1 MNWTQDIS
9 DMSALREKLQER
21 EQYYLDILEALPVAI
36 YTTDA
41 AGKITY
47 YNRAA
52 AELAGRR
59 PKIGS
64 DEWCVTWRLFWPDGT
79 PMSHAECPMAVTLKE
94 GRPIRGQEAVAERP
108 DGTRVPFMPY
118 PTPLFDAAGSLVGAV
133 NLLMDITDQKRAQAD
148 AQRMRSLLEQR
159 VEHRTQALADT
170 ADRLKESEQTFQL
183 LVQSVTDYAIFML
196 DSEGRIANWNPGAE
210 RIKGYTRAEIIGE
223 HFSRF
228 YTEEDRLAG
237 VPDQALA
244 TARREGRFEQENW
257 RIRKDG
263 TRFWASVVIDAIYDQ
278 RGALIGFA
286 KVTRDLTERRMVE
299 EKLRQSQKMDA
310 LGQLTGGIAHDFNNL
325 LTVITGNLEVL
336 GRSLSGAR
344 AAQPAAP
351 RATRAIAAAMEG
363 ARRAAALT
371 QRLLAF
377 SRQQALQPKTIDPN
391 RLVHRTVDML
401 RRTLGERVTIR
412 TTLAPDAG
420 RIHVDPVELE
430 NALLN
435 LAVNARD
442 AMPDGGTVTIETANS
457 DGKLLGGGWR
467 DEEGEPFILIAV
479 RDTGV
484 GMDRETLAKAFDPF
498 FTTKGPGHGTGLG
511 LSQVYGFV
519 EQSGGHVLI
528 DSQLGMGT
536 TVRIFL
542 PRLPDD
548 AAELE
553 ANGEPSDVGEAMGSE
568 TILVVEDDD
577 AARAYSTEVLRELG
591 YHVLE
596 APNAGAALEILDR
609 QADVHLLFTDIG
621 LPGAMNGRQLSDEAR
636 RRRSGL
642 KVLLATGYAGDA
654 TIHADRLEPGVTVM
668 SKPFNFGDLTKR
680 VRNALDG

>member
-1 MNWTQDIS
+1 MT
-9 DMSALREKLQER
+9 ALREMLQER
-21 EQYYLDILEALPVAI
+21 EQYYLDMLEALPVAI

-41 AGKITY
+41 VGKITY
-47 YNRAA
+47 YNQAA
-52 AELAGRR
+52 ADFAGRR
-59 PKIGS
+59 PKLGS
-64 DEWCVTWRLFWPDGT
+64 DEWCVIWRLFWPDGT
-79 PMSHAECPMAVTLKE
+79 PMSHAECPMAVTLRE

-118 PTPLFDAAGSLVGAV
+118 PTPLFDGAGRLVGAV
-133 NLLMDITDQKRAQAD
+133 NLLMDITDQKRAQAE
-148 AQRMRSLLEQR
+148 AQRMRSLLEDR
-159 VEHRTQALADT
+159 VEHRTQAHSDT
-170 ADRLKESEQTFQL
+170 ADRLKESEETFQL
-183 LVQSVTDYAIFML
+183 LVQSVIDYAIFML
-196 DSEGRIANWNPGAE
+196 DSDGRVANWNPGAA

-237 VPDQALA
+237 VPAQALA

-263 TRFWASVVIDAIYDQ
+263 TRFWANVVIDAIYDE
-278 RGALIGFA
+278 RGELIGYA

-344 AAQPAAP
+344 AAQPAP
-351 RATRAIAAAMEG
+351 RVTRAIAAAMEG
-363 ARRAAALT
+363 AHRAAALT

-377 SRQQALQPKTIDPN
+377 SRRQALQPKTIDPN

-401 RRTLGERVTIR
+401 RRTLGERVAIK

-420 RIHVDPVELE
+420 RIHADAVELE

-442 AMPDGGTVTIETANS
+442 AMPDGGTVTIETANF
-457 DGKLLGGGWR
+457 DGDPLAGGPQDGT
-467 DEEGEPFILIAV
+467 GAPHVLIAV

-498 FTTKGPGHGTGLG
+498 FTTKALGHGTGLG

-528 DSQLGMGT
+528 DSQPGMGT
-536 TVRIFL
+536 AVRIFL

-553 ANGEPSDVGEAMGSE
+553 ADGEPLEVGEGRGSE

-577 AARAYSTEVLRELG
+577 AVRAYSTEVLRELG

-654 TIHADRLEPGVTVM
+654 IIHAGRLEPGVSLM
-668 SKPFNFGDLTKR
+668 SKPFTFADLTKR
-680 VRNALDG
+680 VLSALDG

>member
-1 MNWTQDIS
+1 MNWPQDVA
-9 DMSALREKLQER
+9 DMTAQREMLQER

-47 YNRAA
+47 YNQAA
-52 AELAGRR
+52 ADFAGRR
-59 PKIGS
+59 PELGS
-64 DEWCVTWRLFWPDGT
+64 DEWCVTWQLFWPDGT

-118 PTPLFDAAGSLVGAV
+118 PTPLFDGAGRLVGAV
-133 NLLMDITDQKRAQAD
+133 NLLMDITDQKRAQAE
-148 AQRMRSLLEQR
+148 AQRMRSLLEER
-159 VEHRTQALADT
+159 VEHRTQALSDT
-170 ADRLKESEQTFQL
+170 ADKFNESEQTFQL

-196 DSEGRIANWNPGAE
+196 DSEGHVANWNPGAE

-237 VPDQALA
+237 VPAQALA

-263 TRFWASVVIDAIYDQ
+263 TRFWANVVIDAIYGP
-278 RGALIGFA
+278 RGELIGFA

-344 AAQPAAP
+344 AAQPIP
-351 RATRAIAAAMEG
+351 RVTRAIAAAMEG

-401 RRTLGERVTIR
+401 RRTLGERITIE

-420 RIHVDPVELE
+420 RIYADPVELE

-442 AMPDGGTVTIETANS
+442 AMPDGGMITIETANV
-457 DGKLLGGGWR
+457 DGDPLAGEWHDEDGVPHVLL
-467 DEEGEPFILIAV
+467 AV
-479 RDTGV
+479 RDRGT
-484 GMDRETLAKAFDPF
+484 GMDQETLAKAFDPF
-498 FTTKGPGHGTGLG
+498 FTTKGLGHGTGLG

-528 DSQLGMGT
+528 DSQPGMGT
-536 TVRIFL
+536 MVRILL
-542 PRLPDD
+542 PRSPDD
-548 AAELE
+548 AVELE
-553 ANGEPSDVGEAMGSE
+553 ADSESPEFDEARRSE

-577 AARAYSTEVLRELG
+577 AVRAYSTEVLRELG

-642 KVLLATGYAGDA
+642 RVLLATGYAGNA
-654 TIHADRLEPGVTVM
+654 VIHAGRLEPGVSLMT
-668 SKPFNFGDLTKR
+668 KPFSFANLTKR
-680 VRNALDG
+680 VRDALDG

>member
-1 MNWTQDIS
+1 
-9 DMSALREKLQER
+9 MSALRELLQER
-21 EQYYLDILEALPVAI
+21 EQYYLDMLEALPVAI

-41 AGKITY
+41 GGKITY
-47 YNRAA
+47 YNQAA
-52 AELAGRR
+52 ADFAGRR
-59 PKIGS
+59 PKLGS
-64 DEWCVTWRLFWPDGT
+64 DEWCVAWRLFWPDGT
-79 PMSHAECPMAVTLKE
+79 SMPHAECPMAVTLKE

-118 PTPLFDAAGSLVGAV
+118 PTPLFDGDGRLVGAV
-133 NLLMDITDQKRAQAD
+133 DLLMDITDQKRAQAE
-148 AQRMRSLLEQR
+148 AQRMRSLPEER
-159 VEHRTQALADT
+159 VEHRTQVLSDT

-196 DSEGRIANWNPGAE
+196 DPKGHVANWNPGAE

-237 VPDQALA
+237 VPAQALA

-263 TRFWASVVIDAIYDQ
+263 TRFWANVVIDAIHDE
-278 RGALIGFA
+278 RGELIGFA

-344 AAQPAAP
+344 AAQPAP
-351 RATRAIAAAMEG
+351 RTTRAIAAAMEG

-377 SRQQALQPKTIDPN
+377 SRQQALEPKTIDPN

-401 RRTLGERVTIR
+401 RRTLGERVTIK

-420 RIHVDPVELE
+420 RICADPVELE

-442 AMPDGGTVTIETANS
+442 AMPDGGTITIETANVDS
-457 DGKLLGGGWR
+457 NPLAVGPH
-467 DEEGEPFILIAV
+467 DEKGAPHVLIAV
-479 RDTGV
+479 SDTGV

-498 FTTKGPGHGTGLG
+498 FTTKGLGHGTGLG

-528 DSQLGMGT
+528 DSNPGVGT

-542 PRLPDD
+542 RRLPDD
-548 AAELE
+548 AAELG
-553 ANGEPSDVGEAMGSE
+553 ADREPPEPGEAGGSD

-577 AARAYSTEVLRELG
+577 AVRAYSTEVLRDLG

-636 RRRSGL
+636 RLRSGL
-642 KVLLATGYAGDA
+642 KVLLTTGYAGKA
-654 TIHADRLEPGVTVM
+654 IIHAGRLEPGVSFMT
-668 SKPFNFGDLTKR
+668 KPFSFADLTKR
-680 VRNALDG
+680 VRDALDG